1 MSNSKFEENE
11 NDKLLNIY
19 KILLLIFPILI
30 VSGNFISNGIVVLSF
45 PIIFYIILTRKKIN
59 FFLNNEVLLV
69 LFVFLY
75 FLLSSIISKNIYSI
89 EYSSRYLRFYI
100 YPCCLLF
107 LKLDE
112 KFEKKF
118 IKLFNLLFFILL
130 IDGFYQYLNGSNFLG
145 IEKKVDHRISGLF
158 GDELILGSFISK
170 YIFVFFIYYFFFKK
184 NNKFIFLF
192 FLISLIALT
201 YISGERVA
209 FFSIIV
215 FATLALLKFAKFKE
229 LFIFFLF
236 LLSILIM
243 ITIKDSTTRERMI
256 TETLKQTKF
265 LKEWKN
271 PKKILFYSDD
281 HNAHYQSAYLMFKK
295 GNYKH
300 KLFGRGFKSF
310 RINCSKK
317 MFCDTPGGCCSRIL
331 IMYFSSNFE
340 TGLIG
345 FAIYLYFFL
354 NLLRNIVITYLKKI
368 NKPKFFLINLALF
381 VNLLPIVP
389 SGNIFGSFMSFNFA
403 ILISYYIYLKK
414 NK

>member
-1 MSNSKFEENE
+1 MLF
-11 NDKLLNIY
+11 
-19 KILLLIFPILI
+19 
-30 VSGNFISNGIVVLSF
+30 
-45 PIIFYIILTRKKIN
+45 IIF
-59 FFLNNEVLLV
+59 
-69 LFVFLY
+69 
-75 FLLSSIISKNIYSI
+75 
-89 EYSSRYLRFYI
+89 
-100 YPCCLLF
+100 
-107 LKLDE
+107 LKFDE

-118 IKLFNLLFFILL
+118 LKLFNLLFFILL

-317 MFCDTPGGCCSRIL
+317 MFCDTPGGCCSTHPHNVFFQVI
-331 IMYFSSNFE
+331 SE

-403 ILISYYIYLKK
+403 ILISYYIYLKQ
-414 NK
+414 NE